1 MAEFKCI
8 SCGAVQE
15 SEESCICPVCG
26 YKMLEMPY
34 DKEEALKREIRDFI
48 EKLRLTE
55 VNGDFFE
62 FFREV
67 HRTKPVMTARKKLR
81 SYGNHRTISVSL
93 TIARFKS
100 MYALQPKQKCSANG
114 WISLL
119 RRFASIFIPHTPNNI
134 RRPLKT

>member
-67 HRTKPVMTARKKLR
+67 SSDKTGDDGKKKVKIIWKSQDDKRFPDYRKIQLVYR
-81 SYGNHRTISVSL
+81 CPNSNSYL
-93 TIARFKS
+93 P
-100 MYALQPKQKCSANG
+100 Q
-114 WISLL
+114 
-119 RRFASIFIPHTPNNI
+119 
-134 RRPLKT
+134 